1 MKIPEQL
8 NRFCFTVM
16 FKNVLDDRDA
26 RFFFRFERL
35 FHIFK
40 NLVFHHFFFRE
51 LAINKLRMN
60 LFVLPPE
67 LDEIKTVLH
76 RDRFYADPI
85 QIQPFRHIRQLIR
98 FDQISRDV
106 HLRMVWE
113 AEINVRNKTDDKKRD
128 DDI

>member
-1 MKIPEQL
+1 
-8 NRFCFTVM
+8 
-16 FKNVLDDRDA
+16 
-26 RFFFRFERL
+26 
-35 FHIFK
+35 
-40 NLVFHHFFFRE
+40 
-51 LAINKLRMN
+51 MN

-76 RDRFYADPI
+76 CDRFYADPI